1 MEGDGGLWSGPG
13 AQHFSGG
20 GGPRGQIWVLG
31 ESGWGTLWRMDL
43 KTGGIN
49 TSEAAG
55 AEAVVGRMDEKRE
68 IRQTFRRIRATE
80 TSSG

>member
-1 MEGDGGLWSGPG
+1 
-13 AQHFSGG
+13 
-20 GGPRGQIWVLG
+20 
-31 ESGWGTLWRMDL
+31 MDL